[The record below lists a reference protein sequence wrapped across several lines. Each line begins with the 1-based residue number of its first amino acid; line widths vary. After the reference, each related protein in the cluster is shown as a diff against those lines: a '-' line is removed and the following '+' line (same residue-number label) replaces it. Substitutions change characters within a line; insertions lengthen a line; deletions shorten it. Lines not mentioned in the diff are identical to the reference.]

1 MLLGFPDPLLQFYK
15 AGVNRVRQEVATDEA
30 GEEHCGQL

>member
-1 MLLGFPDPLLQFYK
+1 MPLGFPDPLLHFHN
-15 AGVNRVRQEVATDEA
+15 AGVTRARQEVATEA